1 MDSEPGFIWALI
13 QTFSFENTDIFRGQ
27 RFGINLPLNFDSQ
40 SSTSVESGSSG
51 SGVDWT
57 MYRMSL
63 LQMQS
68 LADHSTQLQATCNFP
83 TYGLKITDYAR
94 AKLKNHAFLGK
105 FSYQCLHY
113 EYINIRGISC
123 ENCTAATK
131 QGNFSSWT
139 SNSYKSKTEFGC
151 DLDGSPGVNGS
162 KNNFGQYRL
171 NTTNSAHRCSSSSA
185 STTQHSLGSVYS
197 L

>member
-1 MDSEPGFIWALI
+1 MS
-13 QTFSFENTDIFRGQ
+13 RGQ
-27 RFGINLPLNFDSQ
+27 GFHPPLPLVQRCGYEFACT
-40 SSTSVESGSSG
+40 SSWA
-51 SGVDWT
+51 DWT
-57 MYRMSL
+57 VYRMSL

-68 LADHSTQLQATCNFP
+68 LADHSTHLRATCNFP

-94 AKLKNHAFLGK
+94 AKLKNHDFFGT

-139 SNSYKSKTEFGC
+139 INSCKSKTEFGC
-151 DLDGSPGVNGS
+151 DLDGSPSVNGS
-162 KNNFGQYRL
+162 ENNFGKYRL
-171 NTTNSAHRCSSSSA
+171 NTNNSAHRCLSSSA
-185 STTQHSLGSVYS
+185 STTQHWLGSVYS